1 MIDGLK
7 GWQEAIRE
15 FNSTKITED
24 KPKPK
29 PRMVVCAAILVKGS
43 IHIGPRH
50 FDQTMIRHM
59 VSLGEIPEQGFID
72 QWGVF
77 MTRRSLAGRRSSRS
91 DQIPCRWRR
100 KRIVF
105 RKSVLGEM
113 SVNGRSVNLSG
124 QPRAAF
130 WLPTS
135 TDRFYPDFVALLQ
148 DDRLLVV
155 EYKGAA
161 YVSNDD
167 SKEKRLIGE
176 LREKKAMA
184 GAFF

>member
-1 MIDGLK
+1 
-7 GWQEAIRE
+7 
-15 FNSTKITED
+15 
-24 KPKPK
+24 
-29 PRMVVCAAILVKGS
+29 
-43 IHIGPRH
+43 
-50 FDQTMIRHM
+50 
-59 VSLGEIPEQGFID
+59 
-72 QWGVF
+72 
-77 MTRRSLAGRRSSRS
+77 
-91 DQIPCRWRR
+91 
-100 KRIVF
+100 
-105 RKSVLGEM
+105 M

>member
-43 IHIGPRH
+43 IYIGPRH

-77 MTRRSLAGRRSSRS
+77 MTREEAWKVAEAAG
-91 DQIPCRWRR
+91 QIKYRVGGDG
-100 KRIVF
+100 KELF
-105 RKSVLGEM
+105 SE
-113 SVNGRSVNLSG
+113 NL
-124 QPRAAF
+124 
-130 WLPTS
+130 
-135 TDRFYPDFVALLQ
+135 Y
-148 DDRLLVV
+148 
-155 EYKGAA
+155 
-161 YVSNDD
+161 
-167 SKEKRLIGE
+167 
-176 LREKKAMA
+176 
-184 GAFF
+184 